1 MSDLTIN
8 IETPGK
14 MTLWNTIIPEDYLN
28 EQVISELIDELSLPR
43 MTEDGQP
50 VEYVLFSTSHR
61 ATLPYGK
68 SLADSGVQNGDTIK
82 LVSSHDVEAE
92 GPGKFGSAPPA
103 DDGFIDVILSVLD
116 INKSER
122 VALEQD
128 REIGDIIRQVAHT
141 YGLPA
146 RGKFDELVTYH
157 LTSKALGKRLD
168 RSKTLRQ
175 ENIPHLDRLTVTRE
189 EVAGANYGAQC

>member
-8 IETPGK
+8 IQTPGN
-14 MTLWNTIIPEDYLN
+14 MTLENTVIPEDYLN
-28 EQVISELIDELSLPR
+28 EHVISELIDELSLPR

-50 VEYVLFSTSHR
+50 VEYVLFSLSHR
-61 ATLPYGK
+61 ATLPQGK
-68 SLADSGVQNGDTIK
+68 SLLASGVQNGDTVK
-82 LVSSHDVEAE
+82 LVSSHDVETEDA
-92 GPGKFGSAPPA
+92 GKFARVEKS

-122 VALEQD
+122 VALELD
-128 REIGDIIRQVAHT
+128 REIGDVIRQVAHT
-141 YGLPA
+141 YSLPA

-157 LTSKALGKRLD
+157 ITSKAMGSRLD

-175 ENIPHLDRLTVTRE
+175 EGIPHLDRLTVTRE
-189 EVAGANYGAQC
+189 EVAGA

>member
-1 MSDLTIN
+1 MSDITIN
-8 IETPGK
+8 IQTPGN
-14 MTLWNTIIPEDYLN
+14 MTLENTVIPEDYLS
-28 EQVISELIDELSLPR
+28 EHVISELIDELNLPR

-50 VEYVLFSTSHR
+50 VEYVLFSLSHR
-61 ATLPYGK
+61 ATLPPGK
-68 SLADSGVQNGDTIK
+68 SLLASGVKSGDTVK
-82 LVSSHDVEAE
+82 LVSSHDVETE
-92 GPGKFGSAPPA
+92 DVGKFAGEEKA

-122 VALEQD
+122 VALELD
-128 REIGDIIRQVAHT
+128 REIGDVLRQVAHT

-157 LTSKALGKRLD
+157 ITSKAMGSRLD

-175 ENIPHLDRLTVTRE
+175 EGIPHLDRLTVTRE
-189 EVAGANYGAQC
+189 EVAGA

>member
-8 IETPGK
+8 IQTPGN
-14 MTLWNTIIPEDYLN
+14 MTLENTVIPEDYLN
-28 EQVISELIDELSLPR
+28 EHVISELIDELNLPR

-50 VEYVLFSTSHR
+50 VEYVLFSLSHR
-61 ATLPYGK
+61 ATLPQGK
-68 SLADSGVQNGDTIK
+68 SLLASGVQNGDTVK
-82 LVSSHDVEAE
+82 LVSSHDVETEDA
-92 GPGKFGSAPPA
+92 GKFARVDQS

-122 VALEQD
+122 VALELD
-128 REIGDIIRQVAHT
+128 REIGDVIRQVAHT
-141 YGLPA
+141 YNLPS

-157 LTSKALGKRLD
+157 ITSKAMGSRLD

-175 ENIPHLDRLTVTRE
+175 EGIPHLDRLTVTRE
-189 EVAGANYGAQC
+189 EVAGA

>member
-8 IETPGK
+8 IQTPGN
-14 MTLWNTIIPEDYLN
+14 MTLENTVIPEDYLN
-28 EQVISELIDELSLPR
+28 EHVISELIDELSLPR

-50 VEYVLFSTSHR
+50 VEYVLFSLSHR
-61 ATLPYGK
+61 ATLPQGK
-68 SLADSGVQNGDTIK
+68 SLLASGVQNGDTVK
-82 LVSSHDVEAE
+82 LVSSHDVETDDA
-92 GPGKFGSAPPA
+92 GKFAGVEQS

-122 VALEQD
+122 VALELD
-128 REIGDIIRQVAHT
+128 REVGDVIRQVAHT
-141 YGLPA
+141 YNLPA

-157 LTSKALGKRLD
+157 MTSKAMGSRLA

-175 ENIPHLDRLTVTRE
+175 EGIPHLDRLTVTRE
-189 EVAGANYGAQC
+189 EVAGA

>member
-8 IETPGK
+8 IQTPGN
-14 MTLWNTIIPEDYLN
+14 MTLENTVIPEDYLN

-50 VEYVLFSTSHR
+50 VEYVLFSLSHR
-61 ATLPYGK
+61 ATLPPGK
-68 SLADSGVQNGDTIK
+68 SLAASGVQSGDTVK
-82 LVSSHDVEAE
+82 LVSSHDVDIEDA
-92 GPGKFGSAPPA
+92 GKFARVEKT

-122 VALEQD
+122 VALELD
-128 REIGDIIRQVAHT
+128 REIGDVIRQVAHT
-141 YGLPA
+141 YNLPA

-157 LTSKALGKRLD
+157 ITSKALGSRLD

-175 ENIPHLDRLTVTRE
+175 EGIPHLDRLTVTRE
-189 EVAGANYGAQC
+189 EVAGI